1 MFRVLAVAGG
11 PDDWGMVGP
20 AAACGGRGP
29 GGHCSLGCCPS
40 LRSFGPLFCP
50 APIFGWRRRRS
61 PGTVLIVLPAGFLY
75 VSVNGPPVP
84 SRREESGFGGGFRH
98 RFSCGPSAWRWGLVV
113 RRRRGPGVV
122 GPLAEAG
129 PVDGLDW
136 VRVPG
141 SGGHV
146 RVGEGCGDVAAVLDQ
161 HGPVRPCPSGAYAG
175 VSGSRLR
182 CLSPVRL
189 RWWYGP
195 IRVKSWRQVLRG
207 RPRVT
212 SGFPCLGV

>member
-20 AAACGGRGP
+20 SAACGGRGP
-29 GGHCSLGCCPS
+29 GGHCRHGCCPS

-50 APIFGWRRRRS
+50 APIFGWRRS
-61 PGTVLIVLPAGFLY
+61 PGTVLIILPAGFLY

-84 SRREESGFGGGFRH
+84 SRREESGSGGGFRH
-98 RFSCGPSAWRWGLVV
+98 RFSSGPSAWRWGLVV
-113 RRRRGPGVV
+113 RLRRGPGVV
-122 GPLAEAG
+122 GALAEAG

-182 CLSPVRL
+182 CPSPGRLWLGGMDPSGLSLAVRFC
-189 RWWYGP
+189 GP
-195 IRVKSWRQVLRG
+195 A
-207 RPRVT
+207 PRVT

>member
-1 MFRVLAVAGG
+1 MIGGWWGLRRRVAVEVLAGIAALVAAQVSG
-11 PDDWGMVGP
+11 VL
-20 AAACGGRGP
+20 ALC
-29 GGHCSLGCCPS
+29 
-40 LRSFGPLFCP
+40 FV
-50 APIFGWRRRRS
+50 RRRS
-61 PGTVLIVLPAGFLY
+61 LGGAGVPGTVLIILPAGFLY

-84 SRREESGFGGGFRH
+84 SRREESGSGGGFRH
-98 RFSCGPSAWRWGLVV
+98 LFSSGPSAWRWGLVV

-129 PVDGLDW
+129 PVVDGLDW
-136 VRVPG
+136 VRAPG

-161 HGPVRPCPSGAYAG
+161 HGPVRPCPSVAYAG